1 MPAIFFDMKP
11 HRYNL
16 VHVLLATL
24 VLVAAVS
31 KDFWHNFLHGGFSS
45 PPAPR
50 LVLVMLG
57 FQAALFGGLL
67 LVLWFSTLFIKC
79 PADKANNNPNASN
92 NPNDPKALKAPNAL
106 KALKLAAVAFV
117 PIALGAFALEWLSMA
132 VLEHIFHLQPAGQDL
147 VKWLQPGTYP
157 IGVRLTLMVF
167 VLFEAPLLEE
177 PLFRGILFR
186 GLAKT
191 CPIGVA
197 MAISGLVFAIIHVNA
212 ATLVPLWFLGV
223 AFAWL
228 YWRTGSIL
236 APMFAHFLFNATNL
250 VLILAGV
257 VN

>member
-1 MPAIFFDMKP
+1 MQF

-16 VHVLLATL
+16 IHALAATA
-24 VLVAAVS
+24 VLVFAVS
-31 KDFWHNFLHGGFSS
+31 KNFWHNFLHGAFSS

-57 FQAALFGGLL
+57 VQAALFGGLL
-67 LVLWFSTLFIKC
+67 FVLWVSTLFIKK
-79 PADKANNNPNASN
+79 PVSDGVQTDGGAWR
-92 NPNDPKALKAPNAL
+92 ALR
-106 KALKLAAVAFV
+106 LAAVAFV
-117 PIALGAFALEWLSMA
+117 PIALGAFALEWLSTT
-132 VLEHIFHLQPAGQDL
+132 VLEHVFHLKPAGQDL
-147 VKWLQPGTYP
+147 VKWFQPGTYP
-157 IGVRLTLMVF
+157 TGVRLVLMGF

-186 GLAKT
+186 GLNKT

-197 MAISGLVFAIIHVNA
+197 MATSGLVFAIIHVNA

-228 YWRTGSIL
+228 YWCTGSIL

-250 VLILAGV
+250 ALILAGV
-257 VN
+257 VD